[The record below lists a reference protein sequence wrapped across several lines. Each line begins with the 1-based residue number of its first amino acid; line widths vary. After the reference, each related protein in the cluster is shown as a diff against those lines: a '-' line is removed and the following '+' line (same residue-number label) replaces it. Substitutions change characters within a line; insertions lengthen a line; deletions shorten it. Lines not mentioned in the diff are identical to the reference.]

1 MTPREIQRAAR
12 ADAAIDFE
20 TLQRSTEW
28 KIKALKNQIRNL
40 QWCIDNERHPSAYTN
55 AVRARLAQY
64 RAQLAAI
71 LLKNQA
77 RETVQKTPEQVVR
90 ETVAQF
96 LPMLEAQEAKHPSAA
111 LRAEIAAIRA
121 ALARTT
127 PKN

>member
-1 MTPREIQRAAR
+1 VTPREIQRAAR
-12 ADAAIDFE
+12 AENAIDFE

-28 KIKALKNQIRNL
+28 KVKALQNQIRNL

-71 LLKNQA
+71 
-77 RETVQKTPEQVVR
+77 ETRAPVQKTPEQVVR

-121 ALARTT
+121 ALAKTT